1 MRKRH
6 LIILIFFSIL
16 PGCKKTETTRT
27 SGTDTIENTVY
38 QNSQSYYAF
47 GFSFSKAKKI
57 SNLLNPGPDITLVV
71 NNENTVSRLTLQ
83 TNNLDPSFYKVGD
96 YQDETSAISAFKS
109 LKTVN
114 ASSWQDMADPV
125 NANQVWIYKS
135 GDGYYT
141 KLRIASIINEIRN
154 SLPYGEC
161 TFEWVYQPDGSK
173 TFPGK

>member
-1 MRKRH
+1 MRRRY
-6 LIILIFFSIL
+6 LIILIFLSIL
-16 PGCKKTETTRT
+16 SGCKKTETTRT
-27 SGTDTIENTVY
+27 SGTDTIESTIY

-57 SNLLNPGPDITLVV
+57 SNLLNPGPDITLVI
-71 NNENTVSRLTLQ
+71 NNDNTVSRLTLQ
-83 TNNLDPSFYKVGD
+83 SNNLDPSFYKVGD
-96 YQDETSAISAFKS
+96 YQDETSAISAFKN

-114 ASSWQDMADPV
+114 TSAWQDMADPI

-141 KLRIASIINEIRN
+141 KFRIVSIINEIRN
-154 SLPYGEC
+154 NLAYGEC
-161 TFEWVYQPDGSK
+161 TFEWLYQPDGSS

>member
-161 TFEWVYQPDGSK
+161 TFEWVYQPDGSL
-173 TFPGK
+173 TFP

>member
-141 KLRIASIINEIRN
+141 KFRIVSIINEIRN
-154 SLPYGEC
+154 NLAYGEC